1 MLNRLLAIIYILMN
15 RGTVT
20 AAELAERFEVSART
34 IYRDVEAL
42 SMAGIPVY
50 TTKGKNGGISLTQQ
64 FVLNKMLVSRE
75 EQVQIL
81 AGLASLTEVGVMDEA
96 QTLQKLGE
104 FFQVNPQNWV
114 SIDFSDWSGRRRELF
129 GQLRQAVLNHQVM
142 EFDYYGQ
149 YGAMSRRQV
158 EPVQLVFRE
167 YTWYLRAWCRGRKA
181 MRLFKVLRMKRVE
194 VLEEHFLPDGSKH
207 REQESCEGNGQE
219 IQQVGCEG
227 NGQEIQHAKC
237 EGNGQ
242 EIQHADCQENYVES
256 PQNRE
261 RRQWE
266 RPVRTITMRVEASEA
281 YRIYDRFEE
290 EEITVQEDGSF
301 LVTMEC
307 LVDDWVYGLI
317 LSFGPSARVLEPPEV
332 AAELKSRLEK
342 MCASYGSVLLAEN
355 EQ

>member
-219 IQQVGCEG
+219 IQ
-227 NGQEIQHAKC
+227 
-237 EGNGQ
+237 
-242 EIQHADCQENYVES
+242 HADCQENYVES